1 MTTFF
6 RERLHPTIH
15 LSFHLTM
22 HLLLMRLSR
31 NMTQP
36 PSPRRGWVVA
46 DCLAP
51 S

>member
-31 NMTQP
+31 
-36 PSPRRGWVVA
+36 
-46 DCLAP
+46 
-51 S
+51 